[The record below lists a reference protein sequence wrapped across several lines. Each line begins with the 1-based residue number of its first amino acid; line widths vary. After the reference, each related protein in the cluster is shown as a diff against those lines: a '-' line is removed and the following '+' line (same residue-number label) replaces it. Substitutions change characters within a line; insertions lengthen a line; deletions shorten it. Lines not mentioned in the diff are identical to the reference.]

1 MKKTIPIKTEP
12 EIHRF
17 LRRLKEWNPNYYV
30 AAMIGISWGLR
41 CSDIL
46 ALRTKD
52 VLAGEG
58 SRIQIKDR
66 LEVEEIK
73 TGHIRQ
79 ILVTEKMKDI
89 LYEHIK
95 RSPGRINKELP
106 LVLSRNRSETG
117 ERKPLSRTRL
127 WAVISAVAKEIG
139 IKGSIGTHSLR
150 KTWAYSAWR
159 DGIRVDVIQKE
170 LGHTSIEYTHL
181 YACIPDTH
189 RDDLYKKVNYGLP
202 TIHKRPSKRN
212 GYPQKQGD
220 L

>member
-58 SRIQIKDR
+58 SRVQIKDR

-89 LYEHIK
+89 LYEHVR

-106 LVLSRNRSETG
+106 LVLSRNRDDRG
-117 ERKPLSRTRL
+117 EYKPLSRTRL
-127 WAVISAVAKEIG
+127 WAVVSIAARDAG
-139 IKGSIGTHSLR
+139 IKGPIGTHSLR
-150 KTWAYSAWR
+150 KTWAYQAWR
-159 DGIRVDVIQKE
+159 DGSRVDVIQLE
-170 LGHTSIEYTHL
+170 MGHKSIAYTHR
-181 YACIPDTH
+181 YTCIPDTS
-189 RDDLYKKVNYGLP
+189 RDELYKKVNYGLP
-202 TIHKRPSKRN
+202 VTRKRPSKRN
-212 GYPQKQGD
+212 DYPQKRGD